1 MAIFSGPPPVES
13 NLIFC
18 LDASNAKS
26 YPGTGNTWYD
36 LTNRGNHASLINGPT
51 YSSNLGGF
59 ISCDGTNDYIEI
71 LDNSIFDFGSDN
83 FSIEYWFRKNATS
96 SNSNYWGVNKWNT
109 GASPGTNEWDLS
121 LGNSSSGT
129 GESVFFG
136 IESGSTSYAIK
147 ISSTPTLYLWNQ
159 VVGIRAGSG
168 LSVYM
173 NGALIGTSS
182 PVGMAVTTSV
192 NNISG
197 RNIRIANSAL
207 DNYYNKIDSSIVR
220 IYNKALT
227 PDEVKQNYDSNKGR
241 YVFSNPIF
249 TDGLVLY
256 YDASNLVSYQGS
268 GTIVADL
275 SGNKNTGVLTNG
287 PSFTNAG
294 SASYF
299 TLDGT
304 NDFIAST
311 VNSSLFT
318 TNATMVIWLKNDEAT
333 PASSTNTG
341 FIGFGGG
348 GDNDHYP
355 WIDGTAYLATFRN
368 GRTGSIPLSASVT
381 RTNIH
386 MVAVTSSSSEWKLY
400 QNAVLQYKTSSSG
413 SVTMTN
419 TRIGYSLSQ
428 QYNYKGRVYSF
439 MLYNRVLSPS
449 ELFHIYQSNRG
460 RYGV

>member
-1 MAIFSGPPPVES
+1 MGLSHSPSIVTS
-13 NLIFC
+13 NLILC
-18 LDASNAKS
+18 LDAANPKS
-26 YPGTGNTWYD
+26 YSGSGNTWFD
-36 LTNRGNHASLINGPT
+36 ITGRANHGTLVNGPS
-51 YSSNLGGF
+51 YSSNSGGF

-71 LDNSIFDFGSDN
+71 LDNSIFDFGANN
-83 FSIEYWFRKNATS
+83 FSVEYWFRKNATS

-109 GASPGTNEWDLS
+109 GASAGTNEWVLS
-121 LGNSSSGT
+121 LGNSSSGI
-129 GESVFFG
+129 GESIEFA
-136 IESGSTSYAIK
+136 IESGSTSYAMI
-147 ISSTPTLYLWNQ
+147 IPNTPTLHLWNQ
-159 VVGIRAGSG
+159 VVGIRAGAG

-182 PVGMAVTTSV
+182 PVGITTTTSV

-207 DNYYNKIDSSIVR
+207 NNYYNKVDSSIVR

-227 PDEVKQNYDSNKGR
+227 PDEVKQNYDANKTR
-241 YVFSNPIF
+241 YIFANPIF

-256 YDASNLVSYQGS
+256 YDAGNVVSYQGS
-268 GTIVADL
+268 GTVVADL

-287 PSFTNAG
+287 PTYTSVG
-294 SASYF
+294 SSSYF

-311 VNSSLFT
+311 VDTSLFT

-333 PASSTNTG
+333 PGSTTNTG
-341 FIGFGGG
+341 FIGFGSGG
-348 GDNDHYP
+348 NEDHYP
-355 WIDGTAYLATFRN
+355 WVDGTAYLATFRN

-419 TRIGYSLSQ
+419 TRIGYSISQ
-428 QYNYKGRVYSF
+428 SYNYKGRVYSF

>member
-1 MAIFSGPPPVES
+1 MGLSHSPSIVTS
-13 NLIFC
+13 NLVLC
-18 LDASNAKS
+18 LDAANPKS
-26 YPGTGNTWYD
+26 YSGSGNTWFD
-36 LTNRGNHASLINGPT
+36 ITGRGNNGTLVNGPS
-51 YSSNLGGF
+51 YSSNSGGF

-71 LDNSIFDFGSDN
+71 LDNSIFDFGSNN
-83 FSIEYWFRKNATS
+83 FSVEYWFRKNATS

-192 NNISG
+192 NNVSG
-197 RNIRIANSAL
+197 RNVRIANSAL

-220 IYNKALT
+220 IYSKALT
-227 PDEVKQNYDSNKGR
+227 PDEVKQNYDANKAR
-241 YVFSNPIF
+241 YLFSNPIF

-256 YDASNLVSYQGS
+256 YDASSLVSYQGS
-268 GTIVADL
+268 GTVVADL

-287 PSFTNAG
+287 PTYTSVG
-294 SASYF
+294 SSSYF

-311 VNSSLFT
+311 VDTSLFT

-333 PASSTNTG
+333 PASTTNTG
-341 FIGFGGG
+341 FIGFGIGE
-348 GDNDHYP
+348 NDHYP
-355 WIDGTAYLATFRN
+355 WVDGTAYLTTFRN
-368 GRTGSIPLSASVT
+368 GRTGSISLSGSVT

-386 MVAVTSSSSEWKLY
+386 MVSVTSSSSEWKLY
-400 QNAVLQYKTSSSG
+400 QNAVLQYKTASSG
-413 SVTMTN
+413 SVTLGN
-419 TRIGYSLSQ
+419 TRIGYSGSQ
-428 QYNYKGRVYSF
+428 SYNYKGRVYSF

>member
-1 MAIFSGPPPVES
+1 MGLSHSPSIVTS
-13 NLIFC
+13 NLVLC
-18 LDASNAKS
+18 LDAANPKS
-26 YPGTGNTWYD
+26 YSGSGNTWFD
-36 LTNRGNHASLINGPT
+36 ITGRGNNGTLVNGPS
-51 YSSNLGGF
+51 YSSNSGGF

-71 LDNSIFDFGSDN
+71 LDNSIFDFGSNN
-83 FSIEYWFRKNATS
+83 FSVEYWFRKNATS

-192 NNISG
+192 NNVSG
-197 RNIRIANSAL
+197 RNVRIANSAL

-220 IYNKALT
+220 IYSKALT
-227 PDEVKQNYDSNKGR
+227 PDEVKQNYDANKAR
-241 YVFSNPIF
+241 YLFSNPIF

-256 YDASNLVSYQGS
+256 YDASSLVSYQGS
-268 GTIVADL
+268 GTVVADL
-275 SGNKNTGVLTNG
+275 SGNKNTGVLTNS
-287 PSFTNAG
+287 PTFTSVG
-294 SASYF
+294 SSSYF

-311 VNSSLFT
+311 VDTSLFT

-333 PASSTNTG
+333 PLTTTYTG
-341 FIGFGGG
+341 FIGFGNGG
-348 GDNDHYP
+348 ANDHYP
-355 WIDGTAYLATFRN
+355 WVDGFAYLSTLRF
-368 GRTGSIPLSASVT
+368 GRIGPITLSPTVT

-386 MVAVTSSSSEWKLY
+386 MVSVTSSSTEWKLY
-400 QNAVLQYKTSSSG
+400 QNAVLQYKTSSQS
-413 SVTMTN
+413 SVQMSN
-419 TRIGYSLSQ
+419 TRIGYSIEQ
-428 QYNYKGRVYSF
+428 TYNYKGRVYSF

>member
-1 MAIFSGPPPVES
+1 MGIYSGPPAVES
-13 NLIFC
+13 NLILC
-18 LDASNAKS
+18 LDATNAKS
-26 YPGTGNTWYD
+26 YPGTGNTWFD
-36 LTNRGNHASLINGPT
+36 LTNRGNHGALINGPT

-59 ISCDGTNDYIEI
+59 ISCDGANDYIEI

-83 FSIEYWFRKNATS
+83 FTVEHWFRKNATS
-96 SNSNYWGVNKWNT
+96 SNSNYWGVNKWNS
-109 GASPGTNEWDLS
+109 GASPGTNEWVLS
-121 LGNSSSGT
+121 LGNSSSGI
-129 GESVFFG
+129 GESIEFA
-136 IESGSTSYAIK
+136 IESGSTSYAMI
-147 ISSTPTLYLWNQ
+147 IPNTPTLHLWNQ
-159 VVGIRAGSG
+159 VVGIRAGAG

-182 PVGMAVTTSV
+182 PVGITTTTSV
-192 NNISG
+192 NNVSG

-207 DNYYNKIDSSIVR
+207 NNYYNKVDSSIVR

-227 PDEVKQNYDSNKGR
+227 SDEVKVNYDATKAR
-241 YVFSNPIF
+241 YLFSNPIF

-256 YDASNLVSYQGS
+256 YDASSLVSYQGS
-268 GTIVADL
+268 GAVVADL
-275 SGNKNTGVLTNG
+275 SGNKNTGVLTNS

-311 VNSSLFT
+311 VDSALFT

-333 PASSTNTG
+333 PASTSNTG
-341 FIGFGGG
+341 FIGYGN
-348 GDNDHYP
+348 GDQNDHYP
-355 WIDGTAYLATFRN
+355 WVDGFAYLSTFRT
-368 GRTGSIPLSASVT
+368 GRIGPITLNPSVT
-381 RTNIH
+381 RSNIH
-386 MVAVTSSSSEWKLY
+386 MVSVTSSSSEWKLY

-419 TRIGYSLSQ
+419 TRIGYSLAQ
-428 QYNYKGRVYSF
+428 TYNYKGRVYSF

>member
-1 MAIFSGPPPVES
+1 MGIYSGPPAVES
-13 NLIFC
+13 NLILC
-18 LDASNAKS
+18 LDATNAKS
-26 YPGTGNTWYD
+26 YPGTGNTWFD
-36 LTNRGNHASLINGPT
+36 LTNRGNHGSLINGPT

-71 LDNSIFDFGSDN
+71 LDNSIFDFGTNN
-83 FSIEYWFRKNATS
+83 FSVEYWFRKNATTS
-96 SNSNYWGVNKWNT
+96 GYAHIWGINKWNT
-109 GASPGTNEWDLS
+109 GGSAGTNEWDLDI
-121 LGNSSSGT
+121 GNGFSGT
-129 GESVFFG
+129 GESVLFA
-136 IESGSTSYAIK
+136 IESGSTSYFMAI
-147 ISSTPTLYLWNQ
+147 SNTPTLYLWNQ
-159 VVGIRAGSG
+159 LVGIRSGAG

-173 NGALIGTSS
+173 NGAMIGTSS

-207 DNYYNKIDSSIVR
+207 NNYYSKVDSSIVR

-227 PDEVKQNYDSNKGR
+227 PDEVKVNYDATKAR
-241 YVFSNPIF
+241 YLFSNPIF

-256 YDASNLVSYQGS
+256 YDASSLVSYQGS
-268 GTIVADL
+268 GTVVADL
-275 SGNKNTGVLTNG
+275 SGNKNTGVLTNS
-287 PSFTNAG
+287 PTFTSVG
-294 SASYF
+294 SSSYF

-311 VNSSLFT
+311 VDTSLFT

-333 PASSTNTG
+333 PASTTNTG
-341 FIGFGGG
+341 FIGFGIGE
-348 GDNDHYP
+348 NDHYP
-355 WIDGTAYLATFRN
+355 WVDGTAYLTTFRN
-368 GRTGSIPLSASVT
+368 GRTGSISLSGSVT

-386 MVAVTSSSSEWKLY
+386 MVSVTSSSSEWKLY
-400 QNAVLQYKTSSSG
+400 QNAVLQYKTASSG
-413 SVTMTN
+413 SVTLGN
-419 TRIGYSLSQ
+419 TRIGYSGSQ
-428 QYNYKGRVYSF
+428 TYNYKGRVYSF

>member
-1 MAIFSGPPPVES
+1 MGLSHSPSIVTS
-13 NLIFC
+13 NLVLC
-18 LDASNAKS
+18 LDAANPKS
-26 YPGTGNTWYD
+26 YSGSGNTWFD
-36 LTNRGNHASLINGPT
+36 ITGRGNNGTLVNGPS
-51 YSSNLGGF
+51 YSSNSGGF

-71 LDNSIFDFGSDN
+71 LDNSIFDFGSNN
-83 FSIEYWFRKNATS
+83 FSVEYWFRKNATS

-192 NNISG
+192 NNVSG
-197 RNIRIANSAL
+197 RNVRIANSAL

-220 IYNKALT
+220 IYSKALT
-227 PDEVKQNYDSNKGR
+227 PDEVKQNYDANKAR
-241 YVFSNPIF
+241 YLFSNPIF

-256 YDASNLVSYQGS
+256 YDASSLVSYQGS
-268 GTIVADL
+268 GTVVADL

-287 PSFTNAG
+287 PTYTSVG
-294 SASYF
+294 SSSYF

-311 VNSSLFT
+311 VDTSLFT

-333 PASSTNTG
+333 PLTTTYTG
-341 FIGFGGG
+341 FIGFGNGG
-348 GDNDHYP
+348 ANDHYP
-355 WIDGTAYLATFRN
+355 WVDGFAYLSTLRF
-368 GRTGSIPLSASVT
+368 GRIGPITLSPTVT

-386 MVAVTSSSSEWKLY
+386 MVSVTSSSTEWKLY
-400 QNAVLQYKTSSSG
+400 QNAVLQYKTSSQS
-413 SVTMTN
+413 SVQMSN
-419 TRIGYSLSQ
+419 TRIGYSIEQ
-428 QYNYKGRVYSF
+428 TYNYKGRVYSF